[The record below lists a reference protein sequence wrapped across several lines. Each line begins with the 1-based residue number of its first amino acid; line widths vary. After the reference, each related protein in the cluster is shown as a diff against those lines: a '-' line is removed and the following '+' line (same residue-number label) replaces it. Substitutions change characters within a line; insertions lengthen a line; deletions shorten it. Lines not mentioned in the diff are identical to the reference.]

1 MAKSG
6 AKPVERQS
14 VDLVKENVARL
25 KELFPEVVSEG
36 KVDFEKLKATLGEI
50 VDDRPERYSFT
61 WAGKRDAIRLL
72 QVPSRAALKPCPEES
87 VNWDTTKNLF
97 IEGENLEVLK
107 LLYKSYAGRVKMIYI
122 DPPYNTGDDRIYR
135 DDFSDPLAVYL
146 ELTSQKDAAGNLLTS
161 NPERSGRYHSTWLSM
176 IYPRVFVARQLLRED
191 GFIVISIDDA
201 EFGNLRAVM
210 NELFGEENFVA
221 VLTWDRNRKNDA
233 KLFSVGHEYMV
244 VYAKNRNFL
253 KDSDVVLRAPKE
265 GIDDVRREFDRLR
278 EEHADDWAMVRKG
291 LKRFFDAMP
300 DDDPRKSL
308 ARFSRVDAKGPYRD
322 DGNPSWPGGGG
333 PRYAVPHP
341 KTNKPCKIPSRGW
354 LWPTKK
360 RFDEEYAAGHIVFG
374 KDETTVPS
382 VRSNLFEKTTEV
394 MRSVH
399 YSYAQTAAQEFDALF
414 DGVRVFD
421 NPKHYADL
429 SQMVEYLTESD
440 DLVCDFFAGSCSLTH
455 AVLHTNH
462 ECESSRRYLC
472 VQLPEPVDDSTHA
485 GRNALKLGLRTIA
498 EIGKERIRRVVARMK
513 KDMEGHLEFEGLGT
527 SKDLGFR
534 VFKLAESNYR
544 RWRGTEE
551 KDGQKYADA
560 MALFTDSLL
569 PGWKPQ
575 DLVWEVALKE
585 GYSLSSTVEALSEV
599 EANQVFR
606 VTDPER
612 DQSFCI
618 CLDDKFNDETA
629 KAMMLGKEDLFVC
642 RDSALTDEQAAN
654 LALQCKLKTI

>member
-1 MAKSG
+1 MTKPG
-6 AKPVERQS
+6 ANPVEWQS
-14 VDLVKENVARL
+14 VDLVKENIARL
-25 KELFPEVVSEG
+25 KELFPEAVSEG
-36 KVDFEKLKATLGEI
+36 KVDFEKLKATLGEV
-50 VDDRPERYSFT
+50 VDDKPERYSFT

-72 QVPSRAALKPCPEES
+72 QVPSRATLKPFLEES
-87 VNWDTTKNLF
+87 VNWQTTKNLF
-97 IEGENLEVLK
+97 IEGDNLEVLK
-107 LLYKSYAGRVKMIYI
+107 LLYKSYAGRVKMIYS

-135 DDFSDPLAVYL
+135 DNFVDPLATYL
-146 ELTSQKDAAGNLLTS
+146 ELTGQKDSDGNLLTS
-161 NPERSGRYHSTWLSM
+161 NPETSGRYHSVWLSM

-201 EFGNLRAVM
+201 ELTNLRAVM

-244 VYAKNRNFL
+244 VYAKNRQFL

-265 GIDDVRREFDRLR
+265 GVDDVRREFDRLR

-291 LKRFFDAMP
+291 LKHFFDVMA

-308 ARFSRVDAKGPYRD
+308 ARFNKVDAKGPYRD

-333 PRYAVPHP
+333 PRYIVPHP
-341 KTNKPCKIPSRGW
+341 KTKKPCKIPGRGW

-382 VRSNLFEKTTEV
+382 VRSYLFEKTTEV

-440 DLVCDFFAGSCSLTH
+440 DLVCDFFAGSCSLAH

-462 ECESSRRYLC
+462 ECESSRHYLC
-472 VQLPEPVDDSTHA
+472 VQLPEPVDDSKHT
-485 GRNALKLGLRTIA
+485 GQNALKLGLKTIA
-498 EIGKERIRRVVARMK
+498 EIGKERIRRVVARMSG
-513 KDMEGHLEFEGLGT
+513 DTEGQLEFPGHDASE
-527 SKDLGFR
+527 DFGFR
-534 VFKLAESNYR
+534 VFTLAESHYR
-544 RWRGTEE
+544 QWRGTEE
-551 KDGQKYADA
+551 KDGQKYTDE
-560 MALFTDSLL
+560 MALFTDPLL
-569 PGWKPQ
+569 PGWKPEEMI
-575 DLVWEVALKE
+575 WEVALKE
-585 GYSLSSTVEALSEV
+585 GYGLSSTVEPLQEIKS
-599 EANQVFR
+599 NQVFR
-606 VTDPER
+606 VTDPDRE
-612 DQSFCI
+612 QSFCI
-618 CLDDKFNDETA
+618 CLDDKLNDATA
-629 KAMMLGKEDLFVC
+629 KAMKLGKEDLFVC
-642 RDSALTDEQAAN
+642 RDAALTDEQAAN
-654 LALQCKLKTI
+654 LALQCKLRTI